1 MGDPHGGHNPAPAG
15 AKASPVRLVVLL
27 AILAI
32 LVGALGFD
40 WFVAKPG
47 VEAADRTLKSAAEKN
62 NSVGFTKNV
71 SAAERDKQLADSL
84 LDSADVQRI
93 LNKSPAKTVKGDGY
107 MIEVYRWWGYV
118 PLSRHYMSVVYLG
131 NEANFR
137 YSTHYVNSPAPAE
150 SLPGY
155 ERPPLAYEEP
165 EGVAKATAEGKTGT
179 GGGPGGKGGGPG
191 GKGGGPGGKGGK
203 GGKGKGGKGD
213 RPPTEGAAAGIATE
227 EAPSETKAGAKE
239 GDKPASETPTEEKTD
254 ADKPESKS
262 GEKPATTKDEPQTK
276 DGDKPAAEKKA
287 DEKKDDEKKTDE

>member
-191 GKGGGPGGKGGK
+191 GKGGK